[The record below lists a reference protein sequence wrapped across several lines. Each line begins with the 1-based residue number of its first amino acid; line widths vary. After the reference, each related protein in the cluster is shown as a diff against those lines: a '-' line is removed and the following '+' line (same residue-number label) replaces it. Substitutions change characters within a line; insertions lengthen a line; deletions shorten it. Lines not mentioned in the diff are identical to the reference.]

1 MRAKELI
8 EIQRKEKVSPYL
20 QDLGENFYQ
29 EVKELINRKYSSYSK
44 LRDEDVSR
52 FSLALQALQELEN
65 IKNIALDL
73 YETRERKIVSNALYF
88 VKSGEEIE
96 YENLTKEEAEI
107 MRHIINTLKDSRREI
122 LNFGIDRR
130 EIRTL
135 IEEKKEEEEEEE
147 NISYIT
153 VRILR
158 GLPSIAGIDGK
169 VYGEFKAEDIVTL
182 PESNARA
189 LINSGEAE
197 KLKL

>member
-1 MRAKELI
+1 MRTKELI

-29 EVKELINRKYSSYSK
+29 EVKELINRKYSNYSK

-52 FSLALQALQELEN
+52 FSLALQELEN

-107 MRHIINTLKDSRREI
+107 MRRIINTLKDSRREI

-130 EIRTL
+130 EIKTFVEER
-135 IEEKKEEEEEEE
+135 IEKKEEEE

-153 VRILR
+153 VRIVR
-158 GLPSIAGIDGK
+158 DLPAIAGIDEK
-169 VYGEFKAEDIVTL
+169 VYGGFKAEDIVTL

-189 LINSGEAE
+189 LINSSEAE
-197 KLKL
+197 EVKL

>member
-44 LRDEDVSR
+44 LRDEDVSI
-52 FSLALQALQELEN
+52 FSLALQELEN

-107 MRHIINTLKDSRREI
+107 MRYIINTLKDSRREI

-135 IEEKKEEEEEEE
+135 IEEEEEEEE

-158 GLPSIAGIDGK
+158 DLPSIAGIDGK

-197 KLKL
+197 ELKL

>member
-44 LRDEDVSR
+44 LRDEDVSI
-52 FSLALQALQELEN
+52 FSLALQELEN

-107 MRHIINTLKDSRREI
+107 MRHIINTLKDSRRKI

-147 NISYIT
+147 ENISYIT

-158 GLPSIAGIDGK
+158 DLPSIAGIDGK

-197 KLKL
+197 ELKL